1 MKITSAPPVKAT
13 NSLCGGSSRL
23 RYAFQ
28 DGGNTAK
35 LFNIDSTSG
44 TICLE
49 KHLDYEKEISHQLT
63 VAAIDQ
69 IDGSTGTCLVSIRV
83 LDAND
88 NSPVFYPTQYNIT
101 VREGYKPSGPLVV
114 LSATDDDEGIFGEV
128 HFHLKSGNSA
138 LFEVN
143 EKSGE
148 IFLKK
153 GLSRGKHE
161 LTVQAKDG
169 SGSVSEE
176 PANVHVY
183 VIDSDASAPSFTQP
197 SYVIKT
203 PEDILPGISIGAVQA
218 TGPGQIRY
226 SIYSGDPDHQFMINP
241 DSGRITVARYLDAD
255 KHDRVILNVQAALM
269 NGGSNQTQ
277 VVILIE
283 DHNDNTPRFPID
295 LVEITVGES
304 QAVHEPFYVVHATD
318 KDKRKNGAISYSILS
333 SHPPCP
339 VMVQPHTGQL
349 QLTDPLDF
357 ENIKDYRIR
366 VKAQDHGIPPR
377 STNMTLV
384 LHVSDSNDNRPIF
397 ETTSYE
403 AEVPENSPLMTT
415 VLKVRARDAD
425 SRENGKVL
433 YRISNG
439 SNAFGIDERTG
450 MIYVNENIDRE
461 TKDIYHITVTAQDQ
475 GEPPLSSSVP
485 VRIRI
490 ADVNDNAPS
499 CTSVATMVV
508 PRDSSP
514 STTVGTVVVTDPDN
528 GANGTVVY
536 RSQQSHPLFV
546 VKNNGDVHLR
556 RALAEADPTDVR
568 LSIIASDQGVPR
580 KSTVCHVQI
589 RIGRGTAAVKIIE
602 PFERNIRAPN
612 SCQSSCLIRQLNAT
626 GVAKWQ
632 IQSNEISNHFSII
645 DGKLIMSSHPQ
656 SPPPWSLSLI
666 LSDREG
672 RQKHLSLR
680 ILEPNSPV
688 SSEPVKISPL
698 LPIGSKIAN
707 FGPKLKEKNKNLYYS
722 LKNQSSLFELDQ
734 ANGDLYLM
742 RKIRDLAGSEI
753 SLYYNLIDGL
763 TSESEEKHIEFEV
776 GSGFVDSPYFTED
789 FLRIPVAE
797 DTAIGTIIAS
807 VNATSP
813 DVSSSIVYRFAEPNN
828 RFSIDQYAGEISVIE
843 DLDWNESPHHLVVV
857 ATGGGA
863 KASMLIVVDV
873 LDVNNNHPEI
883 ISANEVVTFAEIGT
897 VIHYVV
903 ATDDDYGRN
912 ATVSYD
918 IITDTTNCFGIDHKT
933 GALSMLRRPPTV
945 DTTIVVRASD
955 HGSPALFADQS
966 LTIRVRNGSKK
977 WSYFDD
983 SELRVTISDAVPIGS
998 IVTTLP
1004 VDGKAAIRL
1013 FPTSSTFKIDE
1024 YGKLTL
1030 LAAVNPGTYQLS
1042 VLAKSPQGEIDSLSV
1057 VVGVTASVKLGPRLS
1072 SASCGSISLPENRSL
1087 KNFKQIV
1094 ALNATNEAKFS
1105 IRGSTKYFEIDSS
1118 TGRLSCPALDRE
1130 EQSEHL
1136 LVVSIQD
1143 GDRKDSCTVRITVA
1157 DENDSAPQF
1166 AASTPQVIFIND
1178 TVSLQDVVHKF
1189 SAFDHDIGVN
1199 GRILF
1204 DLVEDASFAFDL
1216 VPETGDLVL
1225 AREPEGVGNDWM
1237 IRVKV
1242 RDKGVPSLSVD
1253 RFVRIQ
1259 STRSPPTSRDT
1270 QPSFLRQK
1278 YVSSIDEGLSRGQ
1291 IVSKVCDYRQTQPKN
1306 IDGDGVVRTSQ
1317 ELDYEIKDQ
1326 YDLKIIATGAF
1337 SAQIRT
1343 QMTVEV
1349 NNVNDNPP
1357 VFPKQSQK
1365 KVLET
1370 LPEGSYITTMS
1381 ANDADNLGALEYSL
1395 DPKEE
1400 RFIIDRYTGIVH
1412 LATSLDFE
1420 TVEEINVDVKV
1431 TDGNFTAA
1439 TSFVVVV
1446 MDVNDNAPEFQQ
1458 RFVDIKIPQSTGADE
1473 VIARLVAFDRDSGDN
1488 GRVSYTLA
1496 QSHEL
1501 FQLNSNDGTLIL
1513 LAPLPAD
1520 ADFLL
1525 TVTASDHG
1533 FPVMSSS
1540 IPVRVTVTS
1549 EEAQHR
1555 PEFPHTSYEFVV
1567 SESFTPHI
1575 AFGNVSV
1582 SSDPYFYRI
1591 MDSKASEVFA
1601 IDHLGRLYLRTA
1613 VDRET
1618 EDHYSF
1624 TVDVGSH
1631 PVTYHQNSTTT
1642 VAIRVTDVND
1652 NSPVFVHLNWAVKI
1666 RDGMRSGEVLQR
1678 LAATDAD
1685 YNENGRISYRILTGD
1700 DYGIFSVGPDT
1711 GALMF
1716 NQWNDD
1722 QLIRHSDGRWT
1733 LFVEARDHGSRTRS
1747 TLLPVQISL
1756 DLQTWSGSAPFFV
1769 VPGYVV
1775 PILETVIPDTPVF
1788 TARATNR
1795 FGIPMNSI
1803 RYDLKD
1809 SDQTFSIDPTN
1820 GTIRLKREL
1829 DYETKTTYK
1838 MSLLASDGNSRSAVV
1853 SLEFVVLPV
1862 DEFPPVFAQSSYT
1875 FQVPLDANP
1884 GAVIGEILAV
1894 DADGGTHGIPEY
1906 RVETSNDLVTVE
1918 KLTGLVS
1925 LRAKP
1930 DRRRN
1935 HTVEQI
1941 TVIAASSGSQHTK
1954 TTVYL
1959 EIGDFPIRSAN
1970 STFSSNIFKVGAVAT
1985 AILFVL
1991 LICLLGCCLFGYRSS
2006 KPKEIESPRKQVYS
2020 VSRGQANGSS
2030 NGISRLACSP
2040 RQALPSNITQKNSSM
2055 TSSTSSNSGLRNSL
2069 LSHREAA
2076 STRSQPDSGI
2086 DQDTISV
2093 NSSVTEYLIS
2103 IGVNPNPIQS
2113 RPRYR
2118 RPDMIDSALNDYI
2131 YARVEDILPPG
2142 PVNMSENVA
2151 QLEGL
2156 YQFTQSRH
2164 APPSFQP
2171 LTEIFDELEEIQREQ
2186 KQKRE
2191 REYIQVEI

>member
-1 MKITSAPPVKAT
+1 
-13 NSLCGGSSRL
+13 
-23 RYAFQ
+23 
-28 DGGNTAK
+28 
-35 LFNIDSTSG
+35 
-44 TICLE
+44 
-49 KHLDYEKEISHQLT
+49 
-63 VAAIDQ
+63 
-69 IDGSTGTCLVSIRV
+69 
-83 LDAND
+83 
-88 NSPVFYPTQYNIT
+88 
-101 VREGYKPSGPLVV
+101 
-114 LSATDDDEGIFGEV
+114 
-128 HFHLKSGNSA
+128 
-138 LFEVN
+138 
-143 EKSGE
+143 
-148 IFLKK
+148 
-153 GLSRGKHE
+153 
-161 LTVQAKDG
+161 
-169 SGSVSEE
+169 
-176 PANVHVY
+176 
-183 VIDSDASAPSFTQP
+183 
-197 SYVIKT
+197 
-203 PEDILPGISIGAVQA
+203 
-218 TGPGQIRY
+218 
-226 SIYSGDPDHQFMINP
+226 
-241 DSGRITVARYLDAD
+241 
-255 KHDRVILNVQAALM
+255 
-269 NGGSNQTQ
+269 
-277 VVILIE
+277 
-283 DHNDNTPRFPID
+283 
-295 LVEITVGES
+295 
-304 QAVHEPFYVVHATD
+304 
-318 KDKRKNGAISYSILS
+318 
-333 SHPPCP
+333 
-339 VMVQPHTGQL
+339 
-349 QLTDPLDF
+349 
-357 ENIKDYRIR
+357 
-366 VKAQDHGIPPR
+366 
-377 STNMTLV
+377 
-384 LHVSDSNDNRPIF
+384 
-397 ETTSYE
+397 
-403 AEVPENSPLMTT
+403 
-415 VLKVRARDAD
+415 
-425 SRENGKVL
+425 
-433 YRISNG
+433 
-439 SNAFGIDERTG
+439 
-450 MIYVNENIDRE
+450 
-461 TKDIYHITVTAQDQ
+461 
-475 GEPPLSSSVP
+475 
-485 VRIRI
+485 
-490 ADVNDNAPS
+490 
-499 CTSVATMVV
+499 
-508 PRDSSP
+508 
-514 STTVGTVVVTDPDN
+514 
-528 GANGTVVY
+528 
-536 RSQQSHPLFV
+536 
-546 VKNNGDVHLR
+546 
-556 RALAEADPTDVR
+556 
-568 LSIIASDQGVPR
+568 
-580 KSTVCHVQI
+580 
-589 RIGRGTAAVKIIE
+589 
-602 PFERNIRAPN
+602 
-612 SCQSSCLIRQLNAT
+612 
-626 GVAKWQ
+626 
-632 IQSNEISNHFSII
+632 
-645 DGKLIMSSHPQ
+645 MSSHPQ

-763 TSESEEKHIEFEV
+763 TSESEEKHVEFEV

-828 RFSIDQYAGEISVIE
+828 RFSIDQYSGEISVIE

-1057 VVGVTASVKLGPRLS
+1057 VVEVTASVKLGPRLS

-1199 GRILF
+1199 GCILF

-1259 STRSPPTSRDT
+1259 STRSSPTSRDT

-1291 IVSKVCDYRQTQPKN
+1291 IVSK

-1343 QMTVEV
+1343 QMTVEA
-1349 NNVNDNPP
+1349 
-1357 VFPKQSQK
+1357 
-1365 KVLET
+1365 

-1501 FQLNSNDGTLIL
+1501 FQLNSNDGTLTL

-1555 PEFPHTSYEFVV
+1555 PEFPHTSYE
-1567 SESFTPHI
+1567 
-1575 AFGNVSV
+1575 
-1582 SSDPYFYRI
+1582 
-1591 MDSKASEVFA
+1591 
-1601 IDHLGRLYLRTA
+1601 
-1613 VDRET
+1613 
-1618 EDHYSF
+1618 
-1624 TVDVGSH
+1624 
-1631 PVTYHQNSTTT
+1631 
-1642 VAIRVTDVND
+1642 
-1652 NSPVFVHLNWAVKI
+1652 
-1666 RDGMRSGEVLQR
+1666 
-1678 LAATDAD
+1678 
-1685 YNENGRISYRILTGD
+1685 
-1700 DYGIFSVGPDT
+1700 
-1711 GALMF
+1711 
-1716 NQWNDD
+1716 
-1722 QLIRHSDGRWT
+1722 
-1733 LFVEARDHGSRTRS
+1733 
-1747 TLLPVQISL
+1747 
-1756 DLQTWSGSAPFFV
+1756 
-1769 VPGYVV
+1769 
-1775 PILETVIPDTPVF
+1775 
-1788 TARATNR
+1788 
-1795 FGIPMNSI
+1795 
-1803 RYDLKD
+1803 
-1809 SDQTFSIDPTN
+1809 
-1820 GTIRLKREL
+1820 
-1829 DYETKTTYK
+1829 
-1838 MSLLASDGNSRSAVV
+1838 
-1853 SLEFVVLPV
+1853 
-1862 DEFPPVFAQSSYT
+1862 
-1875 FQVPLDANP
+1875 
-1884 GAVIGEILAV
+1884 
-1894 DADGGTHGIPEY
+1894 
-1906 RVETSNDLVTVE
+1906 
-1918 KLTGLVS
+1918 
-1925 LRAKP
+1925 
-1930 DRRRN
+1930 
-1935 HTVEQI
+1935 
-1941 TVIAASSGSQHTK
+1941 
-1954 TTVYL
+1954 
-1959 EIGDFPIRSAN
+1959 
-1970 STFSSNIFKVGAVAT
+1970 
-1985 AILFVL
+1985 
-1991 LICLLGCCLFGYRSS
+1991 
-2006 KPKEIESPRKQVYS
+2006 
-2020 VSRGQANGSS
+2020 
-2030 NGISRLACSP
+2030 
-2040 RQALPSNITQKNSSM
+2040 
-2055 TSSTSSNSGLRNSL
+2055 
-2069 LSHREAA
+2069 
-2076 STRSQPDSGI
+2076 
-2086 DQDTISV
+2086 
-2093 NSSVTEYLIS
+2093 
-2103 IGVNPNPIQS
+2103 
-2113 RPRYR
+2113 
-2118 RPDMIDSALNDYI
+2118 
-2131 YARVEDILPPG
+2131 
-2142 PVNMSENVA
+2142 
-2151 QLEGL
+2151 
-2156 YQFTQSRH
+2156 
-2164 APPSFQP
+2164 
-2171 LTEIFDELEEIQREQ
+2171 
-2186 KQKRE
+2186 
-2191 REYIQVEI
+2191 